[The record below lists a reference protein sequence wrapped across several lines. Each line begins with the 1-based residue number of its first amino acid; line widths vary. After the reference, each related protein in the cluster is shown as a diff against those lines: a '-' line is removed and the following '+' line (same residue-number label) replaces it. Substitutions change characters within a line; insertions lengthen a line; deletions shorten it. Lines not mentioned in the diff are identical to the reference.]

1 MAIALDRLRGGGVDV
16 PINLL
21 PAEIRAD
28 QRLRRLLNGALGAA
42 ALIVVLLIALTV
54 MQRLAVSH
62 AKRDLAAATAE
73 ATRLQGEVTA
83 LAPYGQME
91 LRLRSTR
98 QSLAA
103 ALLGDV
109 AWTRFMTDLSQTI
122 PGDSWTTNLTLTAVL
137 GTSQDGSQT
146 YGTASY
152 GGKVTS
158 FPGLAG
164 WLQSMA
170 KLKGLNFVYLSSGSK
185 EGNTGVVTFSANANI
200 TPSMLS
206 GRCQTE
212 TAPCP

>member
-1 MAIALDRLRGGGVDV
+1 MAIALERLRGGGVDV

-21 PAEIRAD
+21 PSEVRAD
-28 QRLRRLLNGALGAA
+28 QRLRRVLSGAIGFAGL
-42 ALIVVLLIALTV
+42 VLLILITLTV
-54 MQRLAVSH
+54 MQRLAVNS

-91 LRLRSTR
+91 QRLLSTR
-98 QSLAA
+98 QSLKT
-103 ALLGDV
+103 ALVGDV
-109 AWTRFMTDLSQTI
+109 AWTKFMSDLSQAM
-122 PGDSWTTNLTLTAVL
+122 PGDAWVTSLTLNAVP

-146 YGTASY
+146 YGSATYAGS
-152 GGKVTS
+152 VTS

-170 KLKGLNFVYLSSGSK
+170 KVKGLNFVYLSNGTK
-185 EGNTGVVTFSANANI
+185 GAGGVVTFSANANI